1 MNTILSQG
9 NDLLIH
15 LYVQFSCVLI
25 SRTLKK
31 LLFVFWRKTFK
42 FHLSKYR
49 RIVMLFC
56 SPVES
61 NCLAGC
67 VFVIADYP
75 DRMEHAILNTWI
87 EVKWFLHVC
96 YFQRRKFN
104 VNTRLSIQSS
114 VLFINRMLIHVAL
127 RSWTL
132 SLYTLKQWEAKFLIK
147 DSTRPWQRYM
157 YCMLMYTIMRNGF
170 LR

>member
-1 MNTILSQG
+1 
-9 NDLLIH
+9 
-15 LYVQFSCVLI
+15 
-25 SRTLKK
+25 
-31 LLFVFWRKTFK
+31 
-42 FHLSKYR
+42 
-49 RIVMLFC
+49 MLFC
-56 SPVES
+56 FPVES

-67 VFVIADYP
+67 IFVIADYP

-104 VNTRLSIQSS
+104 VNTRLSIQGS

-132 SLYTLKQWEAKFLIK
+132 HVSLYTLKQWEAKFLIK
-147 DSTRPWQRYM
+147 DSTRPWQRFM
-157 YCMLMYTIMRNGF
+157 YVDVHNYEKWISKVVLWF
-170 LR
+170 LDLYRWYNNMGAKLAISIQNNQHICFVSISMEIFIKR